1 MRPSGFTG
9 DGQRFEDLVPVS
21 SEIGMTMG
29 RLRVL
34 DLAELIRQ
42 KKFPGR
48 PKDRAVVE
56 LLEEVLRSRN
66 EEN

>member
-1 MRPSGFTG
+1 
-9 DGQRFEDLVPVS
+9 
-21 SEIGMTMG
+21 MTVG

-42 KKFPGR
+42 KMILGR
-48 PKDRAVVE
+48 PKDRAVVD